1 MLSTAA
7 IVKSPL
13 HIFGEQT
20 PPVNW
25 LHSYPLAQVR
35 SLLDSCN
42 GVGSCSV
49 LEALSGHNFYGEKLC
64 SYGVTPKIGG
74 IPCPWFLCLWYEKH
88 KCSFLSDS
96 MHVSSILHAK

>member
-49 LEALSGHNFYGEKLC
+49 LEGHYTLSGHNFYGEKL
-64 SYGVTPKIGG
+64 
-74 IPCPWFLCLWYEKH
+74 WFLW
-88 KCSFLSDS
+88 SDTKNWGYPLPLVP
-96 MHVSSILHAK
+96 MPMV